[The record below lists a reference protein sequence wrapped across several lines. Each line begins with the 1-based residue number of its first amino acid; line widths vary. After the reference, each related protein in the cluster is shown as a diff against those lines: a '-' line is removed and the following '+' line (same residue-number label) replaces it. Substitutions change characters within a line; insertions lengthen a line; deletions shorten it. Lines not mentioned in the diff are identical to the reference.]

1 MFELKYRFKKENDAY
16 AKYYWYKY
24 GSIEDLLH
32 FIFESDLLETDYN
45 RRAKISKIDFISKE
59 VVTNNGHFKNE
70 KYQDCAFVVKLKRE
84 DKKNNQYKIGTANE
98 VIDFLIN
105 LKDVD
110 FVENDIEYVKI
121 KKIRST
127 ELLRNTKDVEP
138 IR

>member
-1 MFELKYRFKKENDAY
+1 M
-16 AKYYWYKY
+16 
-24 GSIEDLLH
+24 
-32 FIFESDLLETDYN
+32 
-45 RRAKISKIDFISKE
+45 
-59 VVTNNGHFKNE
+59 
-70 KYQDCAFVVKLKRE
+70 KLKRE